1 MASGKEIRTQISSIK
16 NTQKITSAMEMVAA
30 SKMRR
35 AQDRMSAS
43 RPYAEKMIDVVRH
56 LAHAH
61 TEYKHP
67 FLVEREV
74 QRVGYIVVSSDRGLC
89 GGLNTNLFKETV
101 ASMKKWH
108 EQEKEIDVCVIGS
121 KASAFFKRIGG
132 NVVSHSE
139 QLGDE
144 PSIEDLIGSIK
155 VMLDAYSEGK
165 IDRLFVVFNK
175 FVNTMTQQPIVAQ
188 ILPIGESQMENHSGT
203 EEHVRYHEVSTEE
216 AGGHMKYHWD
226 YLYEPDAEEVI
237 DALLMRYIESLVY
250 QSVVENAACEQ
261 GARMV
266 AMKSATDN
274 AGDMI
279 DDLQLVYN
287 KARQAAI
294 TQELS
299 EIVAGAAAV

>member
-1 MASGKEIRTQISSIK
+1 MASGKEIRSQISSIK

-35 AQDRMSAS
+35 AQERMLAS

-56 LAHAH
+56 LAQAH
-61 TEYKHP
+61 TEYKHTY
-67 FLVEREV
+67 LIEREV
-74 QRVGYIVVSSDRGLC
+74 KRVGYIVISSDRGLC

-101 ASMKKWH
+101 KSMKNWH
-108 EQEKEIDVCVIGS
+108 EQEVEIDACVIGS
-121 KASAFFKRIGG
+121 KARAFFKRVGG
-132 NVVSHSE
+132 NVVSHTE
-139 QLGDE
+139 QLGDK
-144 PSIEDLIGSIK
+144 PSIEDLIGSVK
-155 VMLDAYSEGK
+155 VMLDSYNEGK
-165 IDRLFVVFNK
+165 IDRLFLIFNK
-175 FVNTMTQQPIVAQ
+175 FVNNMTQQPIVAQ
-188 ILPIGESQMENHSGT
+188 ILPIGASQIETKARST
-203 EEHVRYHEVSTEE
+203 ARYHEASEDD
-216 AGGHMKYHWD
+216 AGNNMKYHWD
-226 YLYEPDAEEVI
+226 YLYEPDAEVVI

-250 QSVVENAACEQ
+250 QGVVENMSCEMA
-261 GARMV
+261 ARMI